1 MKTAVLS
8 CPRRHSPLRPG
19 RRKAPGVPRFQQGV
33 MLLEALMAVVIF
45 SLGILALIG
54 LQSVAIREVTES
66 KARSDASY
74 LADKV
79 LGDLGSFDLAGGSAT
94 ASTLLTDFAGNY
106 TETTAPAGANNTVYP
121 AWQTL
126 MARTLPGGRL
136 IINIEST
143 ADPLNPAES
152 VRAATITVQW
162 TIANGAQ
169 RNFSQTA
176 RLVG

>member
-1 MKTAVLS
+1 MKIAVPYTTL
-8 CPRRHSPLRPG
+8 RRTSRFAQ
-19 RRKAPGVPRFQQGV
+19 KAGGMAKLQRGV
-33 MLLEALMAVVIF
+33 MLLEALIAVVIF

-79 LGDLGSFDLAGGSAT
+79 LGDLATFDLGAGSAT

-106 TETTAPAGANNTVYP
+106 TENSAPANADVTVYP
-121 AWQTL
+121 AWQTQL
-126 MARTLPGGRL
+126 ARTLPGGTL
-136 IINIEST
+136 TVNIEST
-143 ADPLNPAES
+143 ADPLNGAES
-152 VRAATITVQW
+152 VRAATIIVRW
-162 TIANGAQ
+162 AIANGAQ
-169 RNFSQTA
+169 RTFSQTA